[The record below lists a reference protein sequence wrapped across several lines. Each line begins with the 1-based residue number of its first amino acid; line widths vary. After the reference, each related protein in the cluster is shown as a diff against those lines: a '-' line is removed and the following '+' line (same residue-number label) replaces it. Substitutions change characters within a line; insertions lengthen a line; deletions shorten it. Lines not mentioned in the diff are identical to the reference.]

1 MKSAAIKRTSPK
13 GKAREIRRQERE
25 GKGLWEKRLK
35 QEKQER
41 ETYLGDQIP
50 KHFILLLKTRRAAT

>member
-35 QEKQER
+35 QKQER

-50 KHFILLLKTRRAAT
+50 KHVILLLKTRRAAA